1 MGTRQVIAW
10 TTVSVGLL
18 VFVFELV
25 RRRRLREGFS
35 ALWFLTCLGILVL
48 VLFPDLLA
56 WAARLLGVERP
67 SYVLFVFGM
76 VFLVVVEVHHSVVL
90 SSLLEQTKSLAQSVA
105 LLEAEQ
111 RERLA
116 EQDSTKAASSEQKE

>member
-1 MGTRQVIAW
+1 
-10 TTVSVGLL
+10 
-18 VFVFELV
+18 
-25 RRRRLREGFS
+25 
-35 ALWFLTCLGILVL
+35 
-48 VLFPDLLA
+48 
-56 WAARLLGVERP
+56 
-67 SYVLFVFGM
+67 
-76 VFLVVVEVHHSVVL
+76 VVEVHHSVVL